1 MFLSVAMKKIQDLLH
16 ALNSNKP
23 TENDKEELVFPEVS
37 LNTEGTVIICN

>member
-23 TENDKEELVFPEVS
+23 IENDKEELAFPEVS
-37 LNTEGTVIICN
+37 LNTETVIICN